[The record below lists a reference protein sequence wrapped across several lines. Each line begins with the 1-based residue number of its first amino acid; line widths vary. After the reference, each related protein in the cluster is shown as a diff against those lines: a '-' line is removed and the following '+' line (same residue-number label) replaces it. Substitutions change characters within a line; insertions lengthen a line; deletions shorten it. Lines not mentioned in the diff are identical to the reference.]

1 MSTEQQEWSDYARAV
16 RQVARARADAQQA
29 QDRVTANRTKAEA
42 TAMAE
47 ADAMAERG
55 RKLEERLNKL
65 AEKAAGSLEKAGV
78 PADGKRVAITLPTVR
93 GIADIEAAAAQLT
106 KQLGAAVGRLEEVRA
121 EARAERERRKR
132 RTINAGVVLVAF
144 AVVWSISGSKVD
156 GMAAGM
162 AAGKVAGVMT
172 GVMNGMVAGLE
183 AGAIVLLTLLIAPR
197 LAGSRW
203 IGWGA
208 AAVVVVLMAVG
219 LPWWLAILVPA
230 IEAGTS
236 IALPKKRN

>member
-1 MSTEQQEWSDYARAV
+1 MSTERHEWSDYARAV
-16 RQVARARADAQQA
+16 RQVAGARADAQQA
-29 QDRVTANRTKAEA
+29 QDRLTANRTKAEV

-55 RKLEERLNKL
+55 RKLEERLNRL

-78 PADGKRVAITLPTVR
+78 PADGKRVTITLPTVR

-106 KQLGAAVGRLEEVRA
+106 KQLGEAVGRLEEVRA

-132 RTINAGVVLVAF
+132 RTINAGLVLVAF
-144 AVVWSISGSKVD
+144 AVVWSINGS
-156 GMAAGM
+156 
-162 AAGKVAGVMT
+162 KVAGVAA
-172 GVMNGMVAGLE
+172 GMVAGLMTGME
-183 AGAIVLLTLLIAPR
+183 AGAIVLLTLLIALR
-197 LAGSRW
+197 LARSPW

-230 IEAGTS
+230 IVAGTS
-236 IALPKKRN
+236 IVLPKKRN

>member
-16 RQVARARADAQQA
+16 RQVAGARADAQQA

-55 RKLEERLNKL
+55 RKLEERLNRL
-65 AEKAAGSLEKAGV
+65 AEKAAASLEKAGV
-78 PADGKRVAITLPTVR
+78 PAEGKRVTIALPTVR

-106 KQLGAAVGRLEEVRA
+106 KQLGEAVGRLEEVRTK
-121 EARAERERRKR
+121 ARAERERRKR
-132 RTINAGVVLVAF
+132 RAISAALVLVAV
-144 AVVWSISGSKVD
+144 AVVWSINGSF
-156 GMAAGM
+156 
-162 AAGKVAGVMT
+162 VAGS
-172 GVMNGMVAGLE
+172 E

-197 LAGSRW
+197 LASSPW
-203 IGWGA
+203 IGWA
-208 AAVVVVLMAVG
+208 AAVVVVVLMAAG

-230 IEAGTS
+230 IVAGTS
-236 IALPKKRN
+236 IVLPKKHN

>member
-1 MSTEQQEWSDYARAV
+1 MSTGQQEWSDYARAV
-16 RQVARARADAQQA
+16 RQVAGARADAQQA

-55 RKLEERLNKL
+55 RKLEERLNRL
-65 AEKAAGSLEKAGV
+65 ADKAAASLEKAGV
-78 PADGKRVAITLPTVR
+78 PAEGKRVTIRLPTVR

-106 KQLGAAVGRLEEVRA
+106 KQLGEAVGRLEEVRTN
-121 EARAERERRKR
+121 ARAERERRKR
-132 RTINAGVVLVAF
+132 RTINAALILLAVAG
-144 AVVWSISGSKVD
+144 AWSINGSF
-156 GMAAGM
+156 
-162 AAGKVAGVMT
+162 
-172 GVMNGMVAGLE
+172 VAGLE

-197 LAGSRW
+197 LARLLW

-208 AAVVVVLMAVG
+208 AVVVVVLMAVG

-230 IEAGTS
+230 IVAGTS
-236 IALPKKRN
+236 FVLPKKRN